1 MKRVYFLL
9 AAILILLSTIS
20 TTCDDPQTVYEIA
33 IVNESSENIYCITIK
48 VTESDGIGPGWP
60 YVINRGDTVH
70 DFVSTN
76 NSTKWDKTYYKFMFY
91 KDSARSETNMLTGVC
106 QCYNLLELK
115 NMNWTVVYRD
125 NETQSEKI

>member
-70 DFVSTN
+70 DFVSTD

-91 KDSARSETNMLTGVC
+91 KDSARSETNMLT
-106 QCYNLLELK
+106 
-115 NMNWTVVYRD
+115 
-125 NETQSEKI
+125 